1 MNVFKSRSTVI
12 AIVCILAFLFFS
24 EMVLS
29 AGYFDAGFGAAGIM
43 FLSTVLK
50 FAFDHQA
57 KTPKPH
63 EEPEPKEPTK

>member
-1 MNVFKSRSTVI
+1 VNPFRSRSTVI
-12 AIVCILAFLFFS
+12 ATICILAFLVFS
-24 EMVLS
+24 EMVLA

-57 KTPKPH
+57 KTPK
-63 EEPEPKEPTK
+63 EEIKKQ

>member
-1 MNVFKSRSTVI
+1 MNIFRSRSTVI
-12 AIVCILAFLFFS
+12 AIVCICAFLFFS

-57 KTPKPH
+57 KTPKH
-63 EEPEPKEPTK
+63 EEPPAK